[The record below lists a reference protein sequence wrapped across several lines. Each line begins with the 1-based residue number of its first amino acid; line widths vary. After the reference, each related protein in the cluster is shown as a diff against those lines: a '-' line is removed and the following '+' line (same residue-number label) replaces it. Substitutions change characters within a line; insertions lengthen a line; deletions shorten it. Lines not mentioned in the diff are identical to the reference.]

1 MYKNTRSIAELQKF
15 LDDHGIKHFSAK
27 EITWLPRLQKHVV
40 PPPDLW
46 GNIIPTL
53 QLADAIRDE
62 WGDPVNVLS
71 GYRTQAYNA
80 AVGGA
85 PNSQHMHFRALDL
98 NPKNGKL
105 VPFFDCVAGVVERW
119 RAEGNQVGLGV
130 YRSFN
135 HVDVGYKTR
144 SWHG

>member
-1 MYKNTRSIAELQKF
+1 MTIDALQKF
-15 LDDHGIKHFSAK
+15 LDDHGIRYFTAK

-62 WGDPVNVLS
+62 WGDAINVLS
-71 GYRTQAYNA
+71 GYRTKSYNI

-85 PNSQHMHFRALDL
+85 LNSQHTHFRALDL
-98 NPKNGKL
+98 TPKNGKL
-105 VPFFDCVAGVVERW
+105 IPFFDLIDRIVKRW

-135 HVDVGYKTR
+135 HIDVGYKTR
-144 SWHG
+144 SWKG